1 MVATR
6 PLARL
11 AAGSAPA
18 MSTWAM
24 IHPPNTSPWALES
37 AGIGITRRA
46 GMPGGSLVWLLSVME
61 RSCLPGIRTLQ
72 SRAKHKPSASPLS
85 MRRTLPPL
93 PDAPANQGTRNDWAT
108 LKTLLPYLWA
118 YKWRMSLA
126 LVFLVSA
133 KLANV
138 GVPLVLKQLIDS
150 LTITASQPQA
160 LLALPLGLLL
170 AYGALRLSTTVF
182 TEL

>member
-1 MVATR
+1 
-6 PLARL
+6 
-11 AAGSAPA
+11 
-18 MSTWAM
+18 
-24 IHPPNTSPWALES
+24 
-37 AGIGITRRA
+37 
-46 GMPGGSLVWLLSVME
+46 
-61 RSCLPGIRTLQ
+61 
-72 SRAKHKPSASPLS
+72 

-126 LVFLVSA
+126 LIFLVSA

-138 GVPLVLKQLIDS
+138 GVPLVLKQLIDR

-160 LLALPLGLLL
+160 LQARPRGLLR
-170 AYGALRLSTTVF
+170 ASGALRLATT
-182 TEL
+182 L